1 LALRKQ
7 SPSLRGKAAPI
18 LVVRSTQ
25 FVRQG
30 QTPEKCAKLF
40 SMSPTEEYSQR
51 LAEREACLAHY
62 DVLDARIEKIRLAI
76 GASFLIVAWL
86 CFGPISIP
94 HRWLVAPVLGFIAVL
109 VYHQHVRNLRSHSQR
124 AVQYYRA
131 GLDRLSDH
139 WSGKGVAG
147 TRRDVKDHIYGDDLD
162 LFGEDSLYELLC
174 AARTLMGENILAQW
188 LLAPATIDTIR
199 ARHASIAD
207 LRNRLAFR
215 ESMAIDGDALKIELH
230 PARLDAWAQA
240 PNRLGHFWIRC
251 SAPLIAGLAIG
262 AIAVWA
268 TWGAAFPLILVIMIE
283 VALTVF
289 LRKPIHAAITTVES
303 AFEDLKGLS
312 VLLNRIEAQ
321 RFDAAPLDSLQLKLS
336 SHGLGAGAA
345 LSKLATIVNFVEARR
360 NPILAPFLLLFMYP
374 LQTALAAERWRSA
387 HGAVIRSWLEVLGEF
402 EALVSLAQYA
412 YEQCADPFPQFLSG
426 SPAFKAIG
434 LGHPLIPVATRVCND
449 VDLCGETRVLLVSGS
464 NMSGK
469 STLLRTIG
477 INAVLAM
484 AGAPVRAQSL
494 QLTPL
499 QIGASIRIND
509 SLHEGSSRFYAE
521 ITRLRKLFEPSEL
534 PLLFLLDELL
544 QGTNS
549 ADRRIGAQGLIRALI
564 KKGAIG
570 LISTHDLALTDIAG
584 LEPGAVKNVHFQ
596 DELVGGRLEFD
607 FKLRAGVVT
616 KSNGIELMRSI
627 GLDV

>member
-1 LALRKQ
+1 
-7 SPSLRGKAAPI
+7 
-18 LVVRSTQ
+18 
-25 FVRQG
+25 
-30 QTPEKCAKLF
+30 
-40 SMSPTEEYSQR
+40 MSPTEQYSQR
-51 LAEREACLAHY
+51 LAEREARLAY
-62 DVLDARIEKIRLAI
+62 FDVLDARIEGIRLAI
-76 GASFLIVAWL
+76 GASFLILASL
-86 CFGPISIP
+86 CFGTTLVP
-94 HRWLVAPVLGFIAVL
+94 RWWLGAPVLGFIAVL
-109 VYHQHVRNLRSHSQR
+109 IYHQRIRSLRTHAQW

-131 GLDRLSDH
+131 GLERLGDQ
-139 WSGKGVAG
+139 WSGKGTAG
-147 TRRDVKDHIYGDDLD
+147 ARFDVKDHIYGDDLD
-162 LFGEDSLYELLC
+162 LFGKDSLYELMC
-174 AARTLMGENILAQW
+174 AARTQMGETILAQW
-188 LLAPATIDTIR
+188 LLAPAAIDTIR
-199 ARHASIAD
+199 GRHASIAD
-207 LRNRLAFR
+207 LRSRVEFR
-215 ESMAIDGDALKIELH
+215 ESMAIDGDTLKIDLH
-230 PARLDAWAQA
+230 PTTLDAWSQA
-240 PNRLGHFWIRC
+240 PNRLGYLWIRW
-251 SAPLIAGLAIG
+251 SAPLIAVLAIA
-262 AIAVWA
+262 AIAIWAVW
-268 TWGAAFPLILVIMIE
+268 GVAFPVLVVIMSEI
-283 VALTVF
+283 ALMVF
-289 LRKPIHAAITTVES
+289 LRKPIHGAITTVES

-312 VLLNRIEAQ
+312 VLLNLIEAQ
-321 RFDAAPLDSLQLKLS
+321 RFDAGPLHSLQLKLS
-336 SHGLGAGAA
+336 SGDLGAAAA

-402 EALVSLAQYA
+402 EALISLAQYA
-412 YEQCADPFPQFLSG
+412 YEQCADPFPQFLDG
-426 SPAFKAIG
+426 PPAFKATG
-434 LGHPLIPVATRVCND
+434 MGHPLIPAAARVCNE
-449 VDLCGETRVLLVSGS
+449 VDISGETRVLLVSGS

-477 INAVLAM
+477 INTVLAM
-484 AGAPVRAQSL
+484 AGAPVRAKSL

-521 ITRLRKLFEPSEL
+521 ITRLRKLFEPNKL

-584 LEPGAVKNVHFQ
+584 LEPAAIKNVHFQ
-596 DELVGGRLEFD
+596 DELMDGKLKFD
-607 FKLRAGVVT
+607 FKLRVGVVT